1 MFNLR
6 LAIIKNILQCYH
18 IFIVYQLLIFSYSN
32 AETVKNSNHT
42 GFCNGGRLQ
51 SELQKVLLDSQRR
64 NKISMDYLTGAI
76 FTETKRI
83 SDVLFTSNE
92 NHNYDDFI
100 ISLTKFMEKLESEVV
115 SCYIGINDETKEF
128 LKFLKNPDFT
138 SDNETKGI
146 CYNQQL
152 QTSLKDSVKN
162 LSNVV
167 VHSFIPFIQTLN
179 QMTAEIRKGPKNS
192 SDTPDHSYDYIRN
205 YLLDITLDLR
215 TETGIAF
222 YKSMRVVFVITRIIG
237 YELHDTEL
245 VDKKLIEKLMAA
257 YNDVLDGGIDSE
269 NSTLPYCTGLF
280 ADSYVLK
287 GANVNQANLN
297 LNKPLIRNQIADIV
311 FSLIGALIGDLI
323 TEGIKYMAGVPPFGG
338 PHAVS
343 IGSTTVNENDVNLD
357 KVQNCTIY
365 YNELRK
371 DLFEGLQ
378 ESSVLLQQ
386 TVPIAI
392 QLYENITKYLAM
404 MNSRPH
410 FLPPALRISEW
421 FEVGEKLYNELLN
434 FVTICTPLA
443 MNYVEKMEAIYNQS
457 VVTSRKLL
465 SANCLNHLL
474 TTNPI
479 EMAIS
484 EDRKTSKRVR
494 LARDIVPIVSKLM
507 DFLPLNM
514 DQLGPN
520 PDVNQLSASNVTTN
534 STNKPLPP
542 SGGNTDL
549 DDWLNLLRSISKM
562 LFRKLLFL
570 MNVSN

>member
-245 VDKKLIEKLMAA
+245 V
-257 YNDVLDGGIDSE
+257 GIDSE

-280 ADSYVLK
+280 ADS
-287 GANVNQANLN
+287 
-297 LNKPLIRNQIADIV
+297 
-311 FSLIGALIGDLI
+311 
-323 TEGIKYMAGVPPFGG
+323 
-338 PHAVS
+338 S